1 MAVALNPSYR
11 NKRKNFYTDKGTD
24 SQAIGSIVQVLKSVS
39 GSYDHSFVPTLVAQS
54 GTTAYDEISGNAQPQ
69 NTPEYQ
75 YEGYLYCD
83 GREFYIK
90 DYPAL
95 FEIIGNE
102 YGGVASDGI
111 DVVIGGAGY
120 SGTLTVNI
128 SAPPSGVNQVFP
140 GVTPV
145 QATGVATVVGGVISG
160 VEVLNPGKGYNPSSP
175 PTVTVTGSGGGSG
188 ATFKVRINGENGQI
202 QAITKSNVWD
212 YWPEDMGTFKIP
224 DLKAKRI
231 VGNGPVYGSNSAN
244 VGNSELGVG
253 LNTIDGKWYMDENAQ
268 KGMFALGN
276 ISTIGYT
283 DVVDTV
289 EASIIGNQVIQVQ
302 LQPKKL
308 AGAPQHTH
316 FLLHAEAPQDTN
328 YPLSV
333 SGERYLVSYKASTGK
348 VNNFLPPGGIAY
360 SHTHVLSK
368 APILDASVSTY
379 DIYNWSGGDQNSGSI
394 KEPNY
399 YYASGG
405 AGAGSYQQVTTIGT
419 PNMKKFS
426 SSSAIGG
433 RTVTTGGVP
442 IFETTETTYATAGGP
457 FTLSVPADVSQAT
470 VILIGGG
477 GSGAVYTTQGNN
489 GAASTFTA
497 GSVLTVSA
505 GGGTRGLASTTTTG
519 GNGGTYGGYTASGSA
534 SANIIVTVTGSTT
547 SGNGGSGGNGPVY
560 NGSLENPNTDPGLG
574 GSAGTTPTG
583 VNGTAGK
590 TRQIV
595 DSAIV
600 ANTYTYSD
608 ANNSFNYTIG
618 ASNANY
624 TITGVNIELAGG
636 GGRNCGNF
644 GGNGCGSSGAGGAGK
659 WMRISLNSQYA
670 TAGTALTFQ
679 PGQSGR
685 VYNAQA
691 NATHSGKGGRAGDGY
706 QSNDGGG
713 GGAATLV
720 KFQSGNVIIAGAGGG
735 GGGGGFGEGVCGQNA
750 QSAGSPGDG
759 VITTTEELFTGG
771 GATGGGY
778 GCTGGGGGGGG
789 GGCGRAGDTA
799 GGAPGGGGGGSGGHE
814 EGYGGKRGLSAVRTT
829 YASLQNSSNTN
840 TGEGYVSISVNE
852 DRGYWTPGG
861 GGGGAGGFV
870 QFTILGADLQGVSS
884 VTTTVGEGGAGVNN
898 GGTSSAS
905 GSDGYANIK
914 FQKIIGYEGGTESL
928 TIGDVFEAGSGDQD
942 NGVNFYASGTGT
954 NASNGF
960 KLPTTQVPTVVF
972 EGGGGGSGA
981 AATCTVSGN
990 KISSITLTN
999 AGSGY
1004 TEIPRVRILGGAG
1017 VRNYAT
1023 VGLNT
1028 NNGTLQGLTLQ
1039 NSEEPTTYL
1048 KFGGTQQIRF
1058 VTTNTVDAS
1067 EIKRVTVKAA
1077 RGNGKNGGDVP
1088 ENGGDELLLYYNTD
1102 NTSSFPG
1109 SNFLGTLVPIP
1120 TATQINND
1128 YDGTGTGGNPTN
1140 WYTYSINLPESV
1152 QVENVKFQIRQARS
1166 SPTGAND
1173 NASNTDNY
1181 AIMEIAYEYEQVTEL
1196 VFVASEGKI
1205 PTADDI
1211 QQYNVEGA
1219 ATATYTSGIFAN
1231 DLTLTLSSSNPI
1243 IPVASLDPD
1252 RDIPLIEPYFLVKYL
1267 IKAF

>member
-1 MAVALNPSYR
+1 MAVALNPKYR

-24 SQAIGSIVQVLKSVS
+24 SQAVGSIVQVLKSVS
-39 GSYDHSFVPTLVAQS
+39 GSYDHSYVPVIVAQS
-54 GTTAYDEISGNAQPQ
+54 GTTAYDEISGDAAPEDN
-69 NTPEYQ
+69 PEYQ
-75 YEGYLYCD
+75 YEGYIYCD

-95 FEIIGNE
+95 YEIIGNE

-111 DVVIGGAGY
+111 DVVTGGTGY
-120 SGTLTVNI
+120 SGTLTVTI
-128 SAPPSGVNQVFP
+128 SAPPSGLFP
-140 GVTPV
+140 GITAV
-145 QATGVATVVGGVISG
+145 QATGEATAFDGIITG
-160 VEVLNPGKGYNPSSP
+160 VEVLNPGKGYDPSNP
-175 PTVTVTGSGGGSG
+175 PTVTVSGSGGGSG
-188 ATFKVRINGENGQI
+188 ATFAVRINEENGQI
-202 QAITKSNVWD
+202 QGITKDNVWS

-253 LNTIDGKWYMDENAQ
+253 LNTIDGKWYMDKDAQ

-289 EASIIGNQVIQVQ
+289 EASIVGSQVVTVQ

-379 DIYNWSGGDQNSGSI
+379 DIYNWSGGDQNSGSL
-394 KEPNY
+394 KEADY

-405 AGAGSYQQVTTIGT
+405 AGAGSYQQITTIGT
-419 PNMKKFS
+419 PNMKKFN

-433 RTVTTGGVP
+433 RTVTTNGVP
-442 IFETTETTYATAGGP
+442 IFESEETTYSSAGSY
-457 FTLSVPADVSQAT
+457 TLAVPADVSQAT
-470 VILIGGG
+470 VTLIGGG

-489 GAASTFTA
+489 GGASTFTA

-505 GGGTRGLASTTTTG
+505 GGGTRGNASSTTTG
-519 GNGGTYGGYTASGSA
+519 GTGGSYGGYSISGSI
-534 SANIIVTVTGSTT
+534 SGNIVVVVTGSPDQ
-547 SGNGGSGGNGPVY
+547 GDGGDGGNGPVY
-560 NGSLENPNTDPGLG
+560 NGSLENPNNNPGLG
-574 GSAGTTPTG
+574 GAAGTTPTG
-583 VNGTAGK
+583 INGSAGV
-590 TRQIV
+590 TRQIT
-595 DSAIV
+595 DSGSSES
-600 ANTYTYSD
+600 TFTYSSGTSQD
-608 ANNSFNYTIG
+608 YTI
-618 ASNANY
+618 AATNANY
-624 TITGVNIELAGG
+624 TLTGVSIELAGAG
-636 GGRNCGNF
+636 GANCGNF
-644 GGNGCGSSGAGGAGK
+644 GGNGCGAAGAGGAGK
-659 WMRISLNSQYA
+659 WMRINLNSNYA
-670 TAGTALTFQ
+670 TSGTVLNFQ
-679 PGQSGR
+679 PGQFGLT
-685 VYNAQA
+685 YNGQA
-691 NATHSGKGGRAGDGY
+691 DAAHSGKGGRAGDGY
-706 QSNDGGG
+706 GSNDGGG

-720 KFQSGNVIIAGAGGG
+720 RLSSGNIIIAGAGGG
-735 GGGGGFGEGVCGQNA
+735 GGGGGYGEGVCGQNGNN
-750 QSAGSPGDG
+750 AGSPGDA
-759 VITTTEELFTGG
+759 VIETTEALFTGG

-789 GGCGRAGDTA
+789 GGCARSGDTA
-799 GGAPGGGGGGSGGHE
+799 GGNPGSGGGGSGGHE
-814 EGYGGKRGLSAVRTT
+814 EGYGGQRGLSAVRTT
-829 YASLQNSSNTN
+829 YATLQNSANTN
-840 TGEGYVSISVNE
+840 TGDGYVKVTVSE
-852 DRGYWTPGG
+852 DRGYWTAGG

-870 QFTILGADLQGVSS
+870 TFIIQGSDLSGISS
-884 VTTTVGEGGAGVNN
+884 VSTVVGEGGAGVSN
-898 GGTSSAS
+898 GGTSSSA
-905 GSDGYANIK
+905 GSDGYAKIK
-914 FQKIIGYEGGTESL
+914 FQKIVGYEGGTESI

-960 KLPTTQVPTVVF
+960 KLPTTQTPTVVF

-981 AATCTVSGN
+981 TASATVSGN
-990 KISSITLTN
+990 KITSLTLTN

-1017 VRNYAT
+1017 VRNHAT
-1023 VGLNT
+1023 VGLNV

-1048 KFGGTQQIRF
+1048 KFGGTQQTRY
-1058 VTTNTVDAS
+1058 VTTNSVDAS
-1067 EIKRVTVKAA
+1067 EILRVTVKAA
-1077 RGNGKNGGDVP
+1077 RGNGKNGGDLP

-1102 NTSSFPG
+1102 NTDNFPG
-1109 SNFLGTLVPIP
+1109 SNFLGALVPIP
-1120 TATQINND
+1120 TASQINSD
-1128 YDGTGTGGNPTN
+1128 FDGTGTGTNPTN
-1140 WYTYSINLPESV
+1140 WYTYGIELPEAA
-1152 QVENVKFQIRQARS
+1152 QTENVKFQIRQARS
-1166 SPTGAND
+1166 NPTGAND

-1181 AIMEIAYEYEQVTEL
+1181 AIMELTYEYKQTTEL

-1205 PTADDI
+1205 PVADDI

-1252 RDIPLIEPYFLVKYL
+1252 RVIPLIEPYFLVKYL